1 MRIMANA
8 TNDEIMKAASD
19 AVEAV
24 TEAVEPAV
32 KKARK
37 AAKKGMDAVEPT
49 VKKARK
55 AADKAV
61 KKASAPLKPEI
72 YLQYDF
78 KEANVTDLV
87 AAAKAAF
94 HAEHGRVGVKSCKIY
109 LKPQENA
116 AYYVI
121 NEDCVGK
128 LDL

>member
-1 MRIMANA
+1 MAKI
-8 TNDEIMKAASD
+8 TNDEIVKAASD

-24 TEAVEPAV
+24 AGAVEPTV

-55 AADKAV
+55 AAGDAA

-78 KEANVTDLV
+78 KEANVNDLV

-94 HAEHGRVGVKSCKIY
+94 HAEQGRVAVKSCKIY

-121 NEDCVGK
+121 NEDYVGK

>member
-1 MRIMANA
+1 MANV
-8 TNDEIMKAASD
+8 TNEEIMKAASD
-19 AVEAV
+19 AGEAV
-24 TEAVEPAV
+24 TEAVAPAG

-72 YLQYDF
+72 YLQYDY

-94 HAEHGRVGVKSCKIY
+94 HAEHGRAAVKSCKIY